1 VSSCPEPRTQP
12 RCADTKLTSL
22 AAKLRRT
29 EAGGLLLGVE
39 AGEGEGA
46 ADAAAGADVE
56 LEWAGRLEVPQAV
69 ATARARRTAPAAPA
83 RMVFMPLR
91 RCNALRR
98 CALDPVRTLSAA
110 ED

>member
-56 LEWAGRLEVPQAV
+56 LEWAGRLEGQGQEDG
-69 ATARARRTAPAAPA
+69 ARGAGAHGVHAPKTLQRAS
-83 RMVFMPLR
+83 
-91 RCNALRR
+91 AL
-98 CALDPVRTLSAA
+98 CA
-110 ED
+110 